1 MIKRIALILL
11 AFVLTG
17 VFCACTSGNTGSTTQ
32 LQVSTTA
39 PVTTT
44 APQNPT
50 TTEPTV
56 SMPDDNTAW
65 ANYIVDEDY
74 NYIADRLT
82 DAQKSDVEKMCK
94 AVKCKVEFGEDYT
107 KITDA
112 NKNEFYYSKTFGE
125 DTIIIEPDFGVLT
138 LARRAGNETVFV
150 YKGATFLDFVT
161 YIEQVELSGFYHSSV
176 SSADYM
182 SGEGIFVGSDTD
194 GNSVIIKITG
204 EMVIISLAE
213 SASES

>member
-1 MIKRIALILL
+1 MIKKIALIFL
-11 AFVLTG
+11 ALMLAG
-17 VFCACTSGNTGSTTQ
+17 AFCACGSGNTDATTQTQGSTTA
-32 LQVSTTA
+32 VSTTA
-39 PVTTT
+39 
-44 APQNPT
+44 QQKPT
-50 TTEPTV
+50 VTEPAA

-65 ANYIVDEDY
+65 ANYIVDEEY

-94 AVKCKVEFGEDYT
+94 AVKCKVEFGDGYT

-112 NKNEFYYSKTFGE
+112 KKNEVYYSKTFGE
-125 DTIIIEPDFGVLT
+125 DTIIIEPEFGVLT

-150 YKGATFLDFVT
+150 YKGATFLEFIA
-161 YIEQVELSGFYHSSV
+161 YIEAVELSGFYHSAV

-194 GNSVIIKITG
+194 GNSIIIKLIDK
-204 EMVIISLAE
+204 MVIISLTE
-213 SASES
+213 V